1 MADPNSLISDLSQ
14 NVSTTIQD
22 PFGTIIINTF
32 SKIGNL
38 TVSIDSKIDSLIK
51 EVAESTNSKGKV
63 TLQNNS
69 LVITVSREDSQQAEE
84 LKKRVDTKVQSIQK
98 TLTTLEIVLKTAKTI
113 QTSIGLLQNYLDL
126 QEVLINSNPATAVI
140 YNVLKK
146 GIKIIFLKDTIKQYS
161 NVLNTQISA
170 NNAILNK
177 LSDKFKNINVSI
189 KIEDEKNK
197 GNYVSKN
204 LAENLLAQDN
214 LNAGSTDIENVTN
227 EFTSPKNIVY
237 ILKVEKYN
245 EKQLIGRA
253 YEKISG
259 MIEEQTAPSFF
270 ATPEEL
276 TTELKNILNIKS

>member
-22 PFGTIIINTF
+22 PFGTIIVNTF

-140 YNVLKK
+140 
-146 GIKIIFLKDTIKQYS
+146 
-161 NVLNTQISA
+161 
-170 NNAILNK
+170 
-177 LSDKFKNINVSI
+177 
-189 KIEDEKNK
+189 
-197 GNYVSKN
+197 
-204 LAENLLAQDN
+204 
-214 LNAGSTDIENVTN
+214 
-227 EFTSPKNIVY
+227 
-237 ILKVEKYN
+237 
-245 EKQLIGRA
+245 
-253 YEKISG
+253 
-259 MIEEQTAPSFF
+259 
-270 ATPEEL
+270 
-276 TTELKNILNIKS
+276 